1 MKINENWIKF
11 LIESQNYHWM
21 IERWKLMKNH
31 RQAIIWYLWYLMI
44 KIDFLFFITFYLFI
58 TLFSIVYFLLSS
70 CWWWWDW
77 WWITSSKLNRFHS
90 VFVLFLFLLF
100 FNFFEIFE
108 IFSLFKNT
116 KLFHVLYDIFNFKMC
131 YLKKGFEIQ
140 IKVVISR
147 TK

>member
-1 MKINENWIKF
+1 MIQ
-11 LIESQNYHWM
+11 SQNYRWM
-21 IERWKLMKNH
+21 KERWKMMKNH
-31 RQAIIWYLWYLMI
+31 RQAMIWYLWNLMI

-116 KLFHVLYDIFNFKMC
+116 KIISCFIWHFYFKMC
-131 YLKKGFEIQ
+131 YLKRVFKIQ
-140 IKVVISR
+140 TKDNISR